1 MPLPPQRESR
11 TTDGYQYSD
20 SGPSCRGLWTD
31 AVAPSSSATRSNYDV
46 IVIGAGFAGLVAAR
60 DLSLDRNLR
69 VLLIEARDRIGGR
82 TWTAKAFGEEFEMG
96 GTYVHW
102 TQPHFYAE
110 LHRHGLE
117 RHLKTSAGSTAM
129 DHVLYKPKGEDVR
142 RLEDIKQYNDTLA
155 RVAEDLFSIDGM
167 TARELMPYPHDPLRP
182 QPWMKYDYMSVQD
195 RFDQLKLP
203 DADKNLFAAHT
214 NSFGSGAAWEIAYT
228 DALRWYA
235 LGGYSLATMYDAAAS
250 FKLGKGG
257 MTNLARH
264 TLSQYNGDR
273 TFGKAIESLRQTEGS
288 RVAVGCADGTTYNAR
303 WVICTIPLNVLPD
316 IRFDPPL
323 SLRKQDAIKD
333 GHINSGEKYHFFVDE
348 VQNNWFANT
357 SDADNSDFLFG
368 LKDHNGTQG
377 NQGTFSMCFGYNRKL
392 ADPSDSRHVIS
403 EFKKLQPAGNV
414 KGYLSHT
421 WSKDPYAKGAWYCAG
436 PGSTTKNLQALQ
448 EAHGRIVLASAD
460 WAQGWRGFIDG
471 AIEQGSRAAQTVKMA
486 LEQGDLGPVAK
497 L

>member
-102 TQPHFYAE
+102 CVGPPTGRGTLFFSFLLFVVLPPISFGSPFCFTSPADLPNLCRTQPHFYAE

-323 SLRKQDAIKD
+323 SLKKQDAIKD

-357 SDADNSDFLFG
+357 SDADHSDFLFG
-368 LKDHNGTQG
+368 LKDHNGKSGSFRRSHWQSSS
-377 NQGTFSMCFGYNRKL
+377 NDAQARKAIREHFLCALGTTEN
-392 ADPSDSRHVIS
+392 
-403 EFKKLQPAGNV
+403 
-414 KGYLSHT
+414 
-421 WSKDPYAKGAWYCAG
+421 
-436 PGSTTKNLQALQ
+436 
-448 EAHGRIVLASAD
+448 
-460 WAQGWRGFIDG
+460 
-471 AIEQGSRAAQTVKMA
+471 
-486 LEQGDLGPVAK
+486 
-497 L
+497 